1 MTSLAQETTA
11 EQPAEAPKPTA
22 GPTPLLDAN
31 GEAWIPESKLEP
43 LQAKAAKLNRRAA
56 KLGCPPIGVEPVG
69 ERFIPV
75 RKHNG
80 VEWVVVGRRR
90 EVLVRVTGAA
100 PQVAGWTFVARIEHG
115 PVGNIV
121 SRAPSERGMALSED
135 LWLVDPV
142 CEHCNLSRR
151 RRDTFVLRDE
161 QGTVKRVG
169 RNCLADFLREADVAN
184 ALAFWKFLR
193 EVELEIGGSGEDD
206 EDFGGGCRERVYF
219 GTGDVLRAAAS
230 AIRVDGWVS
239 RSAAKDDLGIS
250 VRASTADTVSWIL
263 DPPKP
268 SRDERIAR
276 EEAAK
281 RALYEEKPEADGKVA
296 AEALEWVRHRLD
308 PTSDYERNL
317 KVALTADFVDPRN
330 LGLAVSGMQAWL
342 RQVARREAENRPA
355 APDAGWLGEK
365 GQRLRKIRARVIDS
379 RVWTSEVTGFTT
391 NLIVFVDEAG
401 HELKWFASGS
411 RGLAIGRDV
420 VLTGTVKEHAEW
432 KGRKGTILS
441 RCVVEV

>member
-11 EQPAEAPKPTA
+11 ERPAEEPKPAT
-22 GPTPLLDAN
+22 GPKPLLDEN

-56 KLGCPPIGVEPVG
+56 KLGCSPIGVEIVG
-69 ERFIPV
+69 ERFIPI
-75 RKHNG
+75 KDPHTD
-80 VEWVVVGRRR
+80 
-90 EVLVRVTGAA
+90 RVTRHRRDVCVRISGQA

-115 PVGNIV
+115 PSGNIV
-121 SRAPSERGMALSED
+121 SRAPSARETKLDEE

-142 CEHCNLSRR
+142 CEHCNLVRR
-151 RRDTFVLRDE
+151 RRDTFVLRGE
-161 QGTVKRVG
+161 ALGTVKRVG
-169 RNCLADFLREADVAN
+169 RNCLADFLREADVAS
-184 ALAFWKFLR
+184 ALSFWKFLR
-193 EVELEIGGSGEDD
+193 EVELEIGGSGEED
-206 EDFGGGCRERVYF
+206 EGFGGGCRERVYF
-219 GTGDVLRAAAS
+219 GSADVLRAAAS

-250 VRASTADTVSWIL
+250 VRVATADTVAWIL

-268 SRDERIAR
+268 SRDERVAR
-276 EEAAK
+276 EEAAR

-296 AEALEWVRHRLD
+296 EEALEWVRRRLD

-317 KVALTADFVDPRN
+317 KVALTAEFVDPRN